1 MADRLDI
8 VNKALQNL
16 GESTIVDLNDKSAR
30 SVKIQKFYNEA
41 IRETLRAYRWSFA
54 ERTIKLDK
62 IDYESNI
69 GNLPFAYLY
78 PENVVAVIVLFVA
91 GQDLENLNA
100 LKKNRKRIHNVDGK
114 KIILSNVEEAHAI
127 VTYDESSNEEIFDDI
142 FVSAVSYQLAAAA
155 AISITGDAKKRNDM
169 ISLFQ
174 REIETAAS
182 VDGNE
187 NNIVPYNVSSFEE
200 ERYN

>member
-8 VNKALQNL
+8 VNKALVNL
-16 GESTIVDLNDKSAR
+16 GESTIIDLNDKSAR

-100 LKKNRKRIHNVDGK
+100 LKKNRKKIHNVDGK
-114 KIILSNVEEAHAI
+114 KIILSNVEEAFAI

-142 FVSAVSYQLAAAA
+142 FVSAVSYQLAAAS

>member
-8 VNKALQNL
+8 VNKALGNL
-16 GESTIVDLNDKSAR
+16 GESTIIDLNDKSAR

-69 GNLPFAYLY
+69 GNLPFAYVY

-100 LKKNRKRIHNVDGK
+100 LKKNRKKIHNVDGK
-114 KIILSNVEEAHAI
+114 KIILSNVEEAFAI

-142 FVSAVSYQLAAAA
+142 FVSAVSYQLAAAS

>member
-8 VNKALQNL
+8 VNKALVNL
-16 GESTIVDLNDKSAR
+16 GESTIIDLNDKSAR

-69 GNLPFAYLY
+69 GNLPFAYSY
-78 PENVVAVIVLFVA
+78 PENVVAVIVLFVD

-100 LKKNRKRIHNVDGK
+100 LKKNRKKIHNVDGK
-114 KIILSNVEEAHAI
+114 KIILSNVEEAFAI

-142 FVSAVSYQLAAAA
+142 FVSAVSYQLAAAS